1 MGIKLEEV
9 LAAEGMDAATG
20 IVPEELPL
28 LLTVAGAKL
37 GAGITL
43 EAVVPMFEVMMLLVL
58 WLIVLLPL
66 AFPLLAPPGV
76 LPGEHPSFELF

>member
-9 LAAEGMDAATG
+9 LAAEGMDTATG

-28 LLTVAGAKL
+28 LLTVADAKL

-43 EAVVPMFEVMMLLVL
+43 EAVVPMFEV
-58 WLIVLLPL
+58 
-66 AFPLLAPPGV
+66 G
-76 LPGEHPSFELF
+76 